1 MPQWFFGRN
10 GKWIC
15 SSFYSLIPWFFM
27 FLFYWGHSTIQNVF
41 IQRLH
46 WVLEDGGWNSIFIE
60 CCLWAVLHLCFL
72 WAVLT
77 LYWTGS
83 FLVMLHMLWYNQWI
97 PWSWD
102 HCCTSF
108 AVSLLYSSDTSCW
121 SMLCEILCCRSNVVF
136 GDPKLFNHIA
146 SSNRWWAANL
156 ILNIAS
162 PPPIMATIYWALN
175 MLDTFSVLYIIR
187 LISSCDY
194 SIRKYYFLFMCVKI
208 GLERLR
214 NLHVAKKVSKPR
226 SLSNSGNS
234 VLNDLCTDCLKL

>member
-77 LYWTGS
+77 LYWAGS
-83 FLVMLHMLWYNQWI
+83 FLVMLHMYDTI
-97 PWSWD
+97 SG
-102 HCCTSF
+102 
-108 AVSLLYSSDTSCW
+108 SLGHGTIVALPL
-121 SMLCEILCCRSNVVF
+121 LCLCCI
-136 GDPKLFNHIA
+136 L
-146 SSNRWWAANL
+146 L
-156 ILNIAS
+156 IHLVGACYVKSYAVDQMWYLVIQNYL
-162 PPPIMATIYWALN
+162 TIL
-175 MLDTFSVLYIIR
+175 LPL
-187 LISSCDY
+187 
-194 SIRKYYFLFMCVKI
+194 
-208 GLERLR
+208 
-214 NLHVAKKVSKPR
+214 
-226 SLSNSGNS
+226 
-234 VLNDLCTDCLKL
+234 TDGEQQIWF